1 VIAALATLSCGAPR
15 EATPPSSSTGNAP
28 ARGGELTVTVRTEPQ
43 SFSWYTHHDATL
55 DIVTILTHGKL
66 VRINRATQ
74 ELEPGLA
81 ESWSRS
87 PDGLTYT
94 VKLLP
99 NVRFSDGHP
108 FTADDVVFSVA
119 AAYDPKAGIQMRGD
133 MLVAGRPVIAAA
145 TTPDTVVL
153 TFPAPFAPGLRIFDQ
168 LPILPKHELEPA
180 LKAGTFASAWTL
192 STPVTEIVG
201 LGPFVLSDFQP
212 GQRMVFARNEHYFKQ
227 DASGVQLPY
236 LDRIVMDIVPDQ
248 NTQRLRLE
256 AGQADMQ
263 TDEVRPEDYAAIKRA
278 ADAGRLQLFDLGE
291 GLVPD
296 SFWINLRPGAF
307 GRDPRAVWLQSEPL
321 RHAISLAVDRRAFA
335 DTVYLGA
342 GAAVYGP
349 ITPANKKWHADAVPQ
364 TPHDPARAK
373 AMLAQAGLI
382 DRNGDGIVEDERGN
396 QGRFSIS
403 TQKGRSSLE
412 RGAVVIR
419 DDLRKIGL
427 VVDIVP
433 MEGNAL
439 VQRLQSSQGYE
450 AAFFQLPISDTEP
463 AALQEYFLSSGGFH
477 VWHYGQKKPATEWER
492 RIDELMARYATSLDP
507 AEQKK
512 AFDEVQL
519 VFAEHLP
526 VIHFAAPRV
535 FVAASARTL
544 NLQPAVLRPQLLWA
558 ADSIGVRK

>member
-1 VIAALATLSCGAPR
+1 M
-15 EATPPSSSTGNAP
+15 
-28 ARGGELTVTVRTEPQ
+28 TVRTEPQ

-55 DIVTILTHGKL
+55 DVVTILTHGKL
-66 VRINRATQ
+66 VRINRVTQ
-74 ELEPGLA
+74 ELEPALA
-81 ESWSRS
+81 ESWTRS

-94 VKLLP
+94 LKLRS

-108 FTADDVVFSVA
+108 FTADDVVFSVG

-133 MLVAGRPVIAAA
+133 MLVAGRPVVA
-145 TTPDTVVL
+145 TATAPDTVVL
-153 TFPAPFAPGLRIFDQ
+153 AFPAPFAPGLRIFDP
-168 LPILPKHELEPA
+168 LPILPKHKLETA
-180 LKAGTFASAWTL
+180 LKAGTFANAWTL
-192 STPVTEIVG
+192 SAPVTEVVG
-201 LGPFVLSDFQP
+201 LGPFVLSDFRP
-212 GQRMVFARNEHYFKQ
+212 GQRMVFARNEHYFKK
-227 DASGVQLPY
+227 DANGVQLPY

-248 NTQRLRLE
+248 NAQRLRLE
-256 AGQADMQ
+256 TGQSDMQ
-263 TDEVRPEDYAAIKRA
+263 TDEIRPEDYAGIKRA

-296 SFWINLRPGAF
+296 SLWINLRPGAF
-307 GRDPRAVWLQSEPL
+307 GNDPRASWLQSEQL

-342 GAAVYGP
+342 GAPVFGP
-349 ITPANKKWHADAVPQ
+349 ITPANKKWHSTAVPH
-364 TPHDPARAK
+364 TPHDPARARE
-373 AMLAQAGLI
+373 MLALAGLI
-382 DRNGDGIVEDERGN
+382 DRNGDGIVEDARGS
-396 QGRFSIS
+396 QGRFSLS

-412 RGAVVIR
+412 RGAVLIR

-450 AAFFQLPISDTEP
+450 AVYFQLPFSDTEP

-477 VWHYGQKKPATEWER
+477 VWHYGQKKPATDWEQ

-512 AFDEVQL
+512 AFDEVQA
-519 VFAEHLP
+519 VFADHLP
-526 VIHFAAPRV
+526 VIHFAVPRV
-535 FVAASARTL
+535 FIAASARTL
-544 NLQPAVLRPQLLWA
+544 NLMPAVLRPQLLWS
-558 ADSIGVRK
+558 ADTIALRK

>member
-1 VIAALATLSCGAPR
+1 
-15 EATPPSSSTGNAP
+15 
-28 ARGGELTVTVRTEPQ
+28 
-43 SFSWYTHHDATL
+43 
-55 DIVTILTHGKL
+55 
-66 VRINRATQ
+66 
-74 ELEPGLA
+74 
-81 ESWSRS
+81 
-87 PDGLTYT
+87 
-94 VKLLP
+94 
-99 NVRFSDGHP
+99 
-108 FTADDVVFSVA
+108 
-119 AAYDPKAGIQMRGD
+119 
-133 MLVAGRPVIAAA
+133 
-145 TTPDTVVL
+145 
-153 TFPAPFAPGLRIFDQ
+153 
-168 LPILPKHELEPA
+168 
-180 LKAGTFASAWTL
+180 
-192 STPVTEIVG
+192 
-201 LGPFVLSDFQP
+201 
-212 GQRMVFARNEHYFKQ
+212 
-227 DASGVQLPY
+227 
-236 LDRIVMDIVPDQ
+236 
-248 NTQRLRLE
+248 
-256 AGQADMQ
+256 
-263 TDEVRPEDYAAIKRA
+263 
-278 ADAGRLQLFDLGE
+278 
-291 GLVPD
+291 
-296 SFWINLRPGAF
+296 
-307 GRDPRAVWLQSEPL
+307 
-321 RHAISLAVDRRAFA
+321 
-335 DTVYLGA
+335 
-342 GAAVYGP
+342 
-349 ITPANKKWHADAVPQ
+349 
-364 TPHDPARAK
+364 
-373 AMLAQAGLI
+373 MLAQAGLI

-412 RGAVVIR
+412 RGAVMIR